1 MLTDKRSGSEPGT
14 GFDESQDSDEPAFE
28 WMRGDA
34 RVGRHAA
41 HPDTERPG
49 NGRTDDGR
57 SPAEGH
63 SPADP
68 EQGRPSPADAGQA
81 AGPGRVETSPT
92 GVLNVRPPE
101 EDVQRRSAERDAAA
115 RAKPVLPRVLQVLM
129 AVFFPFLLLIAAVR
143 IVASP
148 LFLWAEYHRPGF
160 PGDGYGFSADDRL
173 TYASYAVDYLANF
186 SSPRYLG
193 DLVFSN
199 GDRLFTSGE
208 VSHMADVKLVVL
220 SAYGAGALL
229 LVFFVAAFFALRRA
243 RGAFARGV
251 FAGSLVT
258 VGLIAALTVLAFLG
272 WEQFFT
278 EFHRIFF
285 ADGTWTFRLEDTLIR
300 LFPGQFWMDAAVTV
314 GVLVLLTSVLMAI
327 FCWPTPKRRAT
338 RTGAVEGTD
347 AAAS

>member
-1 MLTDKRSGSEPGT
+1 MTDKRSGSEPGT

-41 HPDTERPG
+41 PPAG
-49 NGRTDDGR
+49 GRG
-57 SPAEGH
+57 G
-63 SPADP
+63 AD
-68 EQGRPSPADAGQA
+68 GQA
-81 AGPGRVETSPT
+81 AAGADGLDAPGSERIEPSPT
-92 GVLNVRPPE
+92 GMLNARPPE

-115 RAKPVLPRVLQVLM
+115 RAKPIAPRVLQVLM
-129 AVFFPFLLLIAAVR
+129 AALFPFLILIAAVR

-173 TYASYAVDYLANF
+173 TYASYAVDYLANL
-186 SSPRYLG
+186 SSSRYLG

-220 SAYGAGALL
+220 SAYGAGALVL
-229 LVFFVAAFFALRRA
+229 LFFILAFFGLRKA
-243 RGAFARGV
+243 RGAFGRGL

-314 GVLVLLTSVLMAI
+314 GVLVLLTSVLVSI
-327 FCWPTPKRRAT
+327 FCWPTPKRRAS
-338 RTGAVEGTD
+338 RAGAPVVPEG
-347 AAAS
+347 AES